1 MQRRPFIFLC
11 TAALLTALAPTC
23 ARANETPSLQDRV
36 KAAFVFNFIQ
46 FTEWP
51 VMTFRHNGD
60 PLVIGILGETGL
72 SAMLTKTVAAK
83 VINGHPIIV
92 KTFAVPA
99 DVADCQVLVVS
110 RDFQGAV
117 ADLTRRDALKG
128 LLTIGDFEGF
138 TEEGG
143 VIRFF
148 VDDNKERFEINTA
161 AAERAGLQISSK
173 LLKLAQV
180 IRK

>member
-1 MQRRPFIFLC
+1 M
-11 TAALLTALAPTC
+11 AALLTALASERAC
-23 ARANETPSLQDRV
+23 ASETPSLQDRV

-51 VMTFRHNGD
+51 VMTFRHNDD

-72 SAMLTKTVAAK
+72 SEVLAKTVAAK

-92 KTFAVPA
+92 KTFAAPA
-99 DVADCQVLVVS
+99 GVVDCQVLVVS
-110 RDFQGAV
+110 EDFKEA
-117 ADLTRRDALKG
+117 ATDLARRDALKG

-173 LLKLAQV
+173 LLRLAQV